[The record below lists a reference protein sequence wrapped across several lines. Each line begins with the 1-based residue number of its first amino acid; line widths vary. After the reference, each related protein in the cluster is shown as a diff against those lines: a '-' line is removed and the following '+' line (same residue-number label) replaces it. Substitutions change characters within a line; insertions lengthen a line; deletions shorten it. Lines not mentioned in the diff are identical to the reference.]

1 MSTSNQEINNSTM
14 RKDPYQILKVHPSA
28 KLEEIK
34 KAYRKLVKIHHP
46 DKGGDSAIMLEV
58 NSAWETL
65 KKTHKDLHLNK
76 VNDSKVYKQN
86 EYKRETNNYS
96 KPEDIKKWF
105 QSIYLP
111 IDKLLGQIINPLGSK
126 IRELSADPYDQ
137 LLMDSFCLYLEE
149 SKNKITKIKKIY
161 TSLVSPSIIR
171 DFSLDLYHC
180 LSHVEDALNELE
192 LYTMGYVDNYLH
204 DGKAMIAIAKKK
216 RKFLQSNKK
225 EWLIL

>member
-1 MSTSNQEINNSTM
+1 MS
-14 RKDPYQILKVHPSA
+14 KDPYQILKVHPSA

-46 DKGGDSAIMLEV
+46 DKGGDSAVMLEV
-58 NSAWETL
+58 NSAWEIL
-65 KKTHKDLHLNK
+65 KKKHKDLNLNK
-76 VNDSKVYKQN
+76 VNNSKLYNQN
-86 EYKRETNNYS
+86 EYKRETNNHS
-96 KPEDIKKWF
+96 KPEDLKKWF
-105 QSIYLP
+105 QNVYIP

-126 IRELSADPYDQ
+126 IRDLSADPYDEI
-137 LLMDSFCLYLEE
+137 LMDSFCLYLEQ

-161 TSLVSPSIIR
+161 TSFACPSIIR

-180 LSHVEDALNELE
+180 LSHVEDGINELE
-192 LYTMGYVDNYLH
+192 RFTMGYVDNYLH

-225 EWLIL
+225 EWLHL

>member
-1 MSTSNQEINNSTM
+1 MS
-14 RKDPYQILKVHPSA
+14 KDPYQILKVHPSA

-46 DKGGDSAIMLEV
+46 DKGGDSAVMLEV
-58 NSAWETL
+58 NSAWEIL
-65 KKTHKDLHLNK
+65 KKKHKDLNLNK
-76 VNDSKVYKQN
+76 VNNSKLYNQN
-86 EYKRETNNYS
+86 EYKKETNNHS
-96 KPEDIKKWF
+96 KPEDLKKWF
-105 QSIYLP
+105 QNVYIP

-126 IRELSADPYDQ
+126 IRDLSADPYDEI
-137 LLMDSFCLYLEE
+137 LMDSFCLYLEQ
-149 SKNKITKIKKIY
+149 SKNKITKIKEIY
-161 TSLVSPSIIR
+161 TSFACPSIIR

-180 LSHVEDALNELE
+180 LSHVEDGINELE
-192 LYTMGYVDNYLH
+192 RFTMGYVDNYLH

>member
-1 MSTSNQEINNSTM
+1 MS
-14 RKDPYQILKVHPSA
+14 KDPYQILKVHPSA

-46 DKGGDSAIMLEV
+46 DKGGDSAVMLEV

-65 KKTHKDLHLNK
+65 KKKHKDLNLNK
-76 VNDSKVYKQN
+76 VNNSKLYTQN
-86 EYKRETNNYS
+86 EYKREANNHS
-96 KPEDIKKWF
+96 KPEDLKKWF
-105 QSIYLP
+105 QNIYLP
-111 IDKLLGQIINPLGSK
+111 IDKLLGQIINPLGAK
-126 IRELSADPYDQ
+126 IRDLSADPYDEI
-137 LLMDSFCLYLEE
+137 LMDSFCLYLEQ

-161 TSLVSPSIIR
+161 TSFACPSIIR

-180 LSHVEDALNELE
+180 LSHVEDGINELE
-192 LYTMGYVDNYLH
+192 RFTMGYVDNYLH

>member
-1 MSTSNQEINNSTM
+1 MS
-14 RKDPYQILKVHPSA
+14 KDPYQILKVHPSA

-46 DKGGDSAIMLEV
+46 DKGGDSAVMLEV
-58 NSAWETL
+58 NSAWEIL
-65 KKTHKDLHLNK
+65 KKKHKDLNLNK
-76 VNDSKVYKQN
+76 VNNSKLYNQN
-86 EYKRETNNYS
+86 EYKREANNHS
-96 KPEDIKKWF
+96 KPEDLKKWF
-105 QSIYLP
+105 QNVYIP

-126 IRELSADPYDQ
+126 IRDLSADPYDEI
-137 LLMDSFCLYLEE
+137 LMDSFCLYLEQ
-149 SKNKITKIKKIY
+149 SKNKITKIKEIY
-161 TSLVSPSIIR
+161 TSFACPSIIR

-180 LSHVEDALNELE
+180 LSHVEDGINELDRF
-192 LYTMGYVDNYLH
+192 TMGYVDNYLY

>member
-1 MSTSNQEINNSTM
+1 M

-58 NSAWETL
+58 NSAWEIL
-65 KKTHKDLHLNK
+65 KKKHKDLNLNK
-76 VNDSKVYKQN
+76 VNNSKVYNQK
-86 EYKRETNNYS
+86 EYKKENFNS
-96 KPEDIKKWF
+96 AKSEDIQKWF

-126 IRELSADPYDQ
+126 IRELSADPYDEI
-137 LLMDSFCLYLEE
+137 LMDSFCLYLEK

-161 TSLVSPSIIR
+161 TSFASPSIIR

-180 LSHVEDALNELE
+180 LSHVEDGINELE
-192 LYTMGYVDNYLH
+192 RYTMGYVDNYLH
-204 DGKAMIAIAKKK
+204 DGKAMISLAKKR

>member
-1 MSTSNQEINNSTM
+1 MS
-14 RKDPYQILKVHPSA
+14 KDPYQILKVHPSA

-46 DKGGDSAIMLEV
+46 DKGGDSAVMLEV
-58 NSAWETL
+58 NSAWEIL
-65 KKTHKDLHLNK
+65 KKKHKDLNLNK
-76 VNDSKVYKQN
+76 VNNSKLYTQN
-86 EYKRETNNYS
+86 EYKREANNHS
-96 KPEDIKKWF
+96 KPEDLKKWF
-105 QSIYLP
+105 QNVYIP

-126 IRELSADPYDQ
+126 IRDLSADPYDEI
-137 LLMDSFCLYLEE
+137 LMDSFCLYLEQ

-161 TSLVSPSIIR
+161 TSFACPSIIR

-180 LSHVEDALNELE
+180 LSHVEDGINELE
-192 LYTMGYVDNYLH
+192 RFTMGYVDNYLH

>member
-1 MSTSNQEINNSTM
+1 MS
-14 RKDPYQILKVHPSA
+14 KDPYQILKVHPSA

-46 DKGGDSAIMLEV
+46 DKGGDSAVMLEV
-58 NSAWETL
+58 NSAWEIL
-65 KKTHKDLHLNK
+65 KKKHKDLNLNK
-76 VNDSKVYKQN
+76 VNNSKLYNQN
-86 EYKRETNNYS
+86 EYKRETNSHS
-96 KPEDIKKWF
+96 KPEDLKKWF
-105 QSIYLP
+105 QNVYIP

-126 IRELSADPYDQ
+126 IRDLSADPYDEI
-137 LLMDSFCLYLEE
+137 LMDSFCLYLEQ
-149 SKNKITKIKKIY
+149 SKNKITKIKEIY
-161 TSLVSPSIIR
+161 TSFACPSIIR

-180 LSHVEDALNELE
+180 LSHVEDGINELE
-192 LYTMGYVDNYLH
+192 RFTMGYVDNYLH

>member
-1 MSTSNQEINNSTM
+1 M

-46 DKGGDSAIMLEV
+46 DKGGDSAVMLEV
-58 NSAWETL
+58 NSAWEIL
-65 KKTHKDLHLNK
+65 KKKHKDLNLNK
-76 VNDSKVYKQN
+76 VNNSKLYTQN
-86 EYKRETNNYS
+86 EYKREANNHS
-96 KPEDIKKWF
+96 KPEDLKKWF
-105 QSIYLP
+105 QNVYIP

-126 IRELSADPYDQ
+126 IRDLSADPYDQ
-137 LLMDSFCLYLEE
+137 ILMDSFCLYLEE

-161 TSLVSPSIIR
+161 TSFRSPSIIR

-180 LSHVEDALNELE
+180 LSHVEDGINELE
-192 LYTMGYVDNYLH
+192 RYTMGYVDNYLH
-204 DGKAMIAIAKKK
+204 DGKAMIALAKKR

>member
-1 MSTSNQEINNSTM
+1 MS
-14 RKDPYQILKVHPSA
+14 KDPYQILKVHPSA

-46 DKGGDSAIMLEV
+46 DKGGDSAVMLEV
-58 NSAWETL
+58 NSAWEII
-65 KKTHKDLHLNK
+65 KKKHKDLNLNK
-76 VNDSKVYKQN
+76 ANNSKLYNQN
-86 EYKRETNNYS
+86 EYKRETNNHS
-96 KPEDIKKWF
+96 KPEDLKKWF
-105 QSIYLP
+105 QNVYIP

-126 IRELSADPYDQ
+126 IRDLSADPYDEI
-137 LLMDSFCLYLEE
+137 LMDSFCLYLEQ
-149 SKNKITKIKKIY
+149 SKNKITKIKEIY
-161 TSLVSPSIIR
+161 TSFACPSIIR

-180 LSHVEDALNELE
+180 LSHVEDGINELE
-192 LYTMGYVDNYLH
+192 RYTMGYVDNYLH

>member
-1 MSTSNQEINNSTM
+1 M

-46 DKGGDSAIMLEV
+46 DKGGDSAVMLEV
-58 NSAWETL
+58 NSAWEIL
-65 KKTHKDLHLNK
+65 KKKHKDVKSNK
-76 VNDSKVYKQN
+76 VNQSPVYNQH
-86 EYKRETNNYS
+86 EYKRATNNYS
-96 KPEDIKKWF
+96 KSEDIKKWF
-105 QSIYLP
+105 QNIYIP

-126 IRELSADPYDQ
+126 IKDLSADPYDQ
-137 LLMDSFCLYLEE
+137 ILMDSFCLYLEK

-161 TSLVSPSIIR
+161 TSFKSPSIIR

-180 LSHVEDALNELE
+180 LSHVEDGINELE
-192 LYTMGYVDNYLH
+192 RYTMGYVDNYLH
-204 DGKAMIAIAKKK
+204 DGKAMITIAKKK

>member
-1 MSTSNQEINNSTM
+1 MS
-14 RKDPYQILKVHPSA
+14 KDPYQILKVHPSA

-46 DKGGDSAIMLEV
+46 DKGGDSAVMLEV
-58 NSAWETL
+58 NSAWEIL
-65 KKTHKDLHLNK
+65 KKKHKDLNLNK
-76 VNDSKVYKQN
+76 VNNSKSYNQN
-86 EYKRETNNYS
+86 EYKRETNNHS
-96 KPEDIKKWF
+96 KPEDLKKWF
-105 QSIYLP
+105 QNIYLP

-126 IRELSADPYDQ
+126 IRDLSADPYDEV
-137 LLMDSFCLYLEE
+137 LMDSFCLYLGH
-149 SKNKITKIKKIY
+149 SKNKITKIKEIY
-161 TSLVSPSIIR
+161 TSFACPSIIR

-180 LSHVEDALNELE
+180 LSHVEDGINELE
-192 LYTMGYVDNYLH
+192 RYTMGYVDNYLH